1 MSHRLRTFDITML
14 VISLVIGIG
23 IFRTPQIVARQAGT
37 LPLFTLAWVLG
48 AFFSMCGALTF
59 ARIGTMHPVAGGFY
73 SIFSTAY
80 HPGLA
85 FAMNW
90 SLVVTNA
97 ASMAGVALIGAEY
110 LAPVIV
116 QGPVRDVH
124 LHGIVCT
131 IILALYM
138 FNVRGLRWGAG
149 TQNALSLLK
158 IVLILGLSSLM
169 FFALGSDSMPGTVHQ
184 SLQQVG
190 TGASPDVQAPW
201 YSALGIALISVFF
214 TYGGYQSTIN
224 IGADIDTPQRTFPR
238 GIISAMIIVLLLYGF
253 ANLAYV
259 YVLGFEALKTS
270 PLVAAQLAAA
280 VFGENGMRVT
290 GIVIV
295 VSVLGFLNSGL
306 MCLPQTMTAMAEDG
320 MLPSYFAR
328 SIHGEAV
335 NARTLT
341 VFTVLMLVM
350 YFGLGTFQRLVNY
363 VMFTDSLALALG
375 AGCVY
380 VLAAK
385 ENNSVNLPSP
395 SVLSRG
401 SHYVVP
407 AVFIAIMLVVTLN
420 VTISEPGNAIAGTV
434 VFMLGALVFMLRRRL
449 SVKGKKV

>member
-1 MSHRLRTFDITML
+1 MSHRLRSFDITML

-23 IFRTPQIVARQAGT
+23 IFRTPQIVAQQAGT
-37 LPLFTLAWVLG
+37 LPLFALAWVLG
-48 AFFSMCGALTF
+48 AFCSMCGALTF

-73 SIFSTAY
+73 SIFSTSY

-116 QGPVRDVH
+116 QGPVRDIH
-124 LHGIVCT
+124 LHAIVCT
-131 IILALYM
+131 IVLTLYM

-158 IVLILGLSSLM
+158 IVMILGLSSLM
-169 FFALGSDSMPGTVHQ
+169 FFVMGNVSGPQPIHE
-184 SLQQVG
+184 SLQQSAG
-190 TGASPDVQAPW
+190 GASLHDQATW
-201 YSALGIALISVFF
+201 YSALGAALISVFF

-224 IGADIDTPQRTFPR
+224 IGSDIDTPQRTFPR

-253 ANLAYV
+253 VNLAYV
-259 YVLGFEALKTS
+259 YVLGFEAVKTS
-270 PLVAAQLAAA
+270 PLVAAQLASA

-328 SIHGEAV
+328 SKHGEAV

-341 VFTVLMLVM
+341 VFTVLMLVL
-350 YFGLGTFQRLVNY
+350 YFGLGTFQRLMNY
-363 VMFTDSLALALG
+363 VMFTDSMALALG

-380 VLAAK
+380 VLSAK
-385 ENNSVNLPSP
+385 SKSNDNIPIPSL
-395 SVLSRG
+395 LSWI
-401 SHYVVP
+401 SHFMVP
-407 AVFIAIMLVVTLN
+407 AVFIVIMLIVTLN
-420 VTISEPGNAIAGTV
+420 VTISEPGNAIAGTM
-434 VFMLGALVFMLRRRL
+434 VFMLGALVFILRRRVL
-449 SVKGKKV
+449 VKGKKV